1 VSSVQCPPSTPRRS
15 QLARS
20 LPLPLPLLPLPVRHL
35 PFSLPPSHTTST
47 STSTSTSTQPSSTYF
62 SIFSI
67 AILYQS
73 IVSVNISRKIFDL
86 RYRAAAGAS
95 ITRSQPQDQFTP
107 PFLAVSLFVV
117 VHAKPASPNSE
128 RPPVASISA
137 SVSNSTTTTT
147 VPPRLLIVVRPYRIP
162 STSSS
167 THCNLVS
174 FHPPDLM
181 CAIVRKH

>member
-1 VSSVQCPPSTPRRS
+1 MFLCPSDLHTTTPHLVSILHQCPVSSVQCPPSTPRRS

-20 LPLPLPLLPLPVRHL
+20 LPVRHL

-86 RYRAAAGAS
+86 RYRAAGTAS

-107 PFLAVSLFVV
+107 PFPAVSLFVV
-117 VHAKPASPNSE
+117 VSRQGSITNSE
-128 RPPVASISA
+128 RPRSHQSISA
-137 SVSNSTTTTT
+137 SVSITTTT
-147 VPPRLLIVVRPYRIP
+147 VPPRPHRR
-162 STSSS
+162 
-167 THCNLVS
+167 
-174 FHPPDLM
+174 
-181 CAIVRKH
+181 